1 MNDREPTSGDAAPGS
16 GTPSRED
23 VLAALSRI
31 LSSADFAQS
40 DRIKRFL
47 AFVVEESL
55 AGRAG
60 LLKEYTIGLEV
71 FDRDDSFDPQTSS
84 IVRVEASRLRAKLEK
99 YNATAGRDDPARIT
113 LPAGSYAPTFIA
125 PGTPAGRDEIPASSG
140 GKRRFSS
147 NRVAIVALGAAI
159 LGGAG
164 ALLLLEFG
172 GFDETAD
179 PVTEA
184 AAGVATDSIAVLPL
198 RNLSGEAG
206 EDYFSDGMTDA
217 LITRLAMQGS
227 VRVISLTSAMVYK
240 DVNMPIA
247 DIARELGVS
256 HVIEGSVLRV
266 GNKVRIT
273 AQLIEAESDRHLW
286 AESYERDFADVLALQ
301 DDVVGR
307 IAESFSGSVT
317 AQSDGGTRLAARID
331 PAAQEA
337 YLKGLYFR
345 NKMTADGFRKDI
357 AYFEQAIDSEP
368 GFAQAYAGIAMCYCL
383 LGGHGFE
390 IVRPS
395 EGMPEAKRAIMTA
408 LALDE
413 GLAEPHA
420 FLGIVRLKYEWDW
433 AGAEDAFKRSLALN
447 PHYAQAHLSYSFFLE
462 AMGRQ
467 DAAIPE
473 AEAARTIDPLSLGI
487 NVNLGWQYL
496 RGDRLADALRQFEAT
511 AEMNPDFWGVHWDM
525 GHYFL
530 RREDHGE
537 AIAAFQRSI
546 AAGGGHMLPIAD
558 LGYAYAVSG
567 DPAAA
572 REILDD
578 LEARGEHAYVSP
590 FNMATI
596 HMGLGEVDETFVWLE
611 RAFEERSRS
620 LAWLNVAWQYDGV
633 RSDPRFKSLLRRVG
647 LPA

>member
-99 YNATAGRDDPARIT
+99 YNATAGRDDPARII

-206 EDYFSDGMTDA
+206 EDNFSDGMTDA

-227 VRVISLTSAMVYK
+227 IRVISLTSAMVYK

-345 NKMTADGFRKDI
+345 NKMTADGLFR
-357 AYFEQAIDSEP
+357 A
-368 GFAQAYAGIAMCYCL
+368 
-383 LGGHGFE
+383 
-390 IVRPS
+390 
-395 EGMPEAKRAIMTA
+395 
-408 LALDE
+408 
-413 GLAEPHA
+413 
-420 FLGIVRLKYEWDW
+420 
-433 AGAEDAFKRSLALN
+433 
-447 PHYAQAHLSYSFFLE
+447 
-462 AMGRQ
+462 
-467 DAAIPE
+467 
-473 AEAARTIDPLSLGI
+473 
-487 NVNLGWQYL
+487 
-496 RGDRLADALRQFEAT
+496 GDRLRAGFRPGLCGHRDVLLPARRPRFRDRQT
-511 AEMNPDFWGVHWDM
+511 Q
-525 GHYFL
+525 
-530 RREDHGE
+530 RRH
-537 AIAAFQRSI
+537 
-546 AAGGGHMLPIAD
+546 AG
-558 LGYAYAVSG
+558 S
-567 DPAAA
+567 
-572 REILDD
+572 
-578 LEARGEHAYVSP
+578 EARHHDGARPGRRSRGAPCVPRHRPAQ
-590 FNMATI
+590 I
-596 HMGLGEVDETFVWLE
+596 RMGLGGRGGCVQAIA
-611 RAFEERSRS
+611 RAQS
-620 LAWLNVAWQYDGV
+620 
-633 RSDPRFKSLLRRVG
+633 PLRPGTLV
-647 LPA
+647 L